1 MKLMQKLFHWMMN
14 RSLKFQGCS
23 SIDTG
28 TAKDLDIPLLSVTLG
43 ICNLRYSSTCSKDH
57 LGWPTVAVVRPLWLT
72 TVIFYSLFD
81 LS

>member
-14 RSLKFQGCS
+14 RSSKFQGCS

-43 ICNLRYSSTCSKDH
+43 MY
-57 LGWPTVAVVRPLWLT
+57 
-72 TVIFYSLFD
+72 TVIEYEYPRRYHD
-81 LS
+81 YRYM

>member
-28 TAKDLDIPLLSVTLG
+28 MAKDLDIPLLSVTLG
-43 ICNLRYSSTCSKDH
+43 TCYFIPDVYGTKVFKFSNFFTIH
-57 LGWPTVAVVRPLWLT
+57 V
-72 TVIFYSLFD
+72 
-81 LS
+81 